1 MTRCRSRRGAS
12 RPLVG
17 DTVDNACP
25 VLLVAVLITSIA
37 RGASA
42 DEADEEKGR
51 TLIVGVGGAGELEPR
66 EGSFH
71 PGASVFLE
79 YEAIENW
86 LELELGASLLAAE
99 HGVEVPIDL
108 LLKKPF
114 RLSRGVE
121 FMAGLGP
128 EIVHVTGTDR
138 DGTFGGIEF
147 ALDFMFWPSQRVGL
161 WVEPSYD
168 VVFRGGVSHGIG
180 STGGV
185 MVGW

>member
-1 MTRCRSRRGAS
+1 MTIDS
-12 RPLVG
+12 
-17 DTVDNACP
+17 ACCA
-25 VLLVAVLITSIA
+25 LLGVMLITSIA
-37 RGASA
+37 RWASA
-42 DEADEEKGR
+42 DEKEER
-51 TLIVGVGGAGELEPR
+51 TQIDRTIVIGVGGAGELELR

-71 PGASVFLE
+71 PGANVFLE

-99 HGVEVPIDL
+99 RGVEVPVDL

-147 ALDFMFWPSQRVGL
+147 ALDFMFWPSQRFGL
-161 WVEPSYD
+161 WFEPSYD
-168 VVFRGGVSHGIG
+168 VVFRSGTSHGIG